1 MSNKERM
8 QDDFLQEMNEKLKS
22 ELLDILPE
30 DHEAVKAVRSAPR
43 GQITSEMMDLVINTL
58 TPAMVRQLKAEIT
71 RWLDD
76 EFTYLDCQWDE
87 RYATSQKQRLFR
99 VLSGEGR

>member
-1 MSNKERM
+1 MINKENM
-8 QDDFLQEMNEKLKS
+8 QENFLHSMNEKLKS

-30 DHEAVKAVRSAPR
+30 NHEAVRAIRSAPF

-58 TPAMVRQLKAEIT
+58 TPPMIRQLKAEIT
-71 RWLDD
+71 SWLDD
-76 EFTYLDCQWDE
+76 ELTYLDCQWNE
-87 RYATSQKQRLFR
+87 RYATTQKQRLFR

>member
-1 MSNKERM
+1 MNDQEIL
-8 QDDFLQEMNEKLKS
+8 QAEFLQAMNEKLKL

-30 DHEAVKAVRSAPR
+30 DHEAVSVIRSAPF

-58 TPAMVRQLKAEIT
+58 TPPMVRQLKAEIT
-71 RWLDD
+71 SWLDD
-76 EFTYLDCQWDE
+76 ELTYLDCQWNE
-87 RYATSQKQRLFR
+87 RYATAQKQRLFR

>member
-1 MSNKERM
+1 MNDQEIL
-8 QDDFLQEMNEKLKS
+8 QAEFLQAMNEKLKL

-30 DHEAVKAVRSAPR
+30 DHEAVSAIRSAPF

-58 TPAMVRQLKAEIT
+58 TPPMVRQLKAEIT
-71 RWLDD
+71 SWLDD
-76 EFTYLDCQWDE
+76 ELTYLDCQWNE
-87 RYATSQKQRLFR
+87 RYATAQKQRLFR